1 VDVSEMQ
8 IDRTTHRHLYS
19 LSLSTRHT
27 WRHHPPCHVAG
38 MFLLCSPFVKV
49 TLPDVKPSS
58 SPAQW

>member
-38 MFLLCSPFVKV
+38 MLLLC
-49 TLPDVKPSS
+49 
-58 SPAQW
+58 